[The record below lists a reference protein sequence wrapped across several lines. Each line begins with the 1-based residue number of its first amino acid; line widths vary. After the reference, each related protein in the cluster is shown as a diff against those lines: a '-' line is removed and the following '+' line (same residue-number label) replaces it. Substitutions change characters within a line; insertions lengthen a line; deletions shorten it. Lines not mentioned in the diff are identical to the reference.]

1 MVKAALPSR
10 PMSDSVRRALSL
22 LCAEDRPTVLA
33 AMALEPEALE
43 RSPLAGLALAPA
55 VRVLVQ
61 LGALMADDGPAT
73 SVAWLG
79 QRASCAGISPD
90 RLVEVLGIVA
100 SEAGES
106 CIPTMAPRLALA
118 LGYEPPE
125 PVRS

>member
-1 MVKAALPSR
+1 MG
-10 PMSDSVRRALSL
+10 DSVRRALAL
-22 LCAEDRPTVLA
+22 LCDQDGPTMRA

-43 RSPLAGLALAPA
+43 RSPLAGLALPPT

-79 QRASCAGISPD
+79 QRASCAGISAD
-90 RLVEVLGIVA
+90 RLVQVLGIVA
-100 SEAGES
+100 TEAGEP